1 MIKFAEL
8 DESLKQKIISACS
21 EVGKPEALYAD
32 LVRRIER
39 GADFGSLAYFYE
51 LEEELVAEI
60 ASANGIEPKAS

>member
-21 EVGKPEALYAD
+21 EIGKPEALYAD
-32 LVRRIER
+32 LVRRIES

-60 ASANGIEPKAS
+60 ASAHGIEPKAS

>member
-1 MIKFAEL
+1 MVKFAEL
-8 DESLKQKIISACS
+8 DESLKQKIISVCS
-21 EVGKPEALYAD
+21 EIGKPEALYAD
-32 LVRRIER
+32 LVRRIES

>member
-1 MIKFAEL
+1 MMKFAEL

-21 EVGKPEALYAD
+21 EIGKPEALYAD
-32 LVRRIER
+32 LVRRIES

-51 LEEELVAEI
+51 LDESLVAEI